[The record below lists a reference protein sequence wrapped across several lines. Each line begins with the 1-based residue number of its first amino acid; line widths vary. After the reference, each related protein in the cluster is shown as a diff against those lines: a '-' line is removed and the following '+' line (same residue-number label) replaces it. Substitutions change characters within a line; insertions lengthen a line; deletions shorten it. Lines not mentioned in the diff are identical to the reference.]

1 MGRVINPDTLGKR
14 RTFLMRTGAEM
25 LKHLSQKQQID
36 DDAKDM
42 LAAIVLSLREISD
55 GIREST
61 RAWEKRNYW
70 VKIEKFEQKWDWTDF
85 MATQLERLILNE
97 EWHRLPEMMVKL
109 MPRYADVKVTKFT
122 RKESEWQGAYQ
133 QLLEQQ
139 QQ

>member
-14 RTFLMRTGAEM
+14 RTHLMRTCAEM
-25 LKHLSQKQQID
+25 LKHLSQKPEID

-42 LAAIVLSLREISD
+42 LSAIVLALREISD

-70 VKIEKFEQKWDWTDF
+70 VKIEKFEQKWDWTDY

-109 MPRYADVKVTKFT
+109 MPKFADVKVTKFT
-122 RKESEWQGAYQ
+122 RKESEWQGSYS

-139 QQ
+139 N